1 MKSQK
6 DNQLSEGGGALAW
19 IYLIIASFGEIF
31 GVMFINIYIQKRTIT
46 RLILLIISFG
56 FGFLFLSMAMNDL
69 PLGTAYAVW
78 TGLGA
83 AGAVLMGIIFFNESA
98 GWKRLLF
105 LSLIICGAIGLRI
118 LE

>member
-1 MKSQK
+1 M
-6 DNQLSEGGGALAW
+6 AW
-19 IYLIIASFGEIF
+19 IFLVIASFGEIF
-31 GVMFINIYIQKRTIT
+31 GVMCINLYVQRKTFFWLSMIV
-46 RLILLIISFG
+46 ISMG
-56 FGFLFLSMAMNDL
+56 FGFLFLSMAMREI

-83 AGAVLMGIIFFNESA
+83 AGAVVMGIIFFKESA

-105 LSLIICGAIGLRI
+105 LTCIIAGAVGLKI